1 MPIVNAKGCIRRIA
15 YYSRYKLRRVV
26 DCASQYGINAI
37 PRVVTI
43 RLRVPEW
50 VSDEEIERI
59 VREIGERL
67 ESSVP
72 IDVLR
77 EMLGVREEDLV
88 DVMEPIG
95 EKERDEE
102 VGRSWL
108 CTDG

>member
-1 MPIVNAKGCIRRIA
+1 MV
-15 YYSRYKLRRVV
+15 
-26 DCASQYGINAI
+26 
-37 PRVVTI
+37 RVVTI

-59 VREIGERL
+59 VREIEEQL

-77 EMLGVREEDLV
+77 EMLSVREEDLV

-108 CTDG
+108 YADG